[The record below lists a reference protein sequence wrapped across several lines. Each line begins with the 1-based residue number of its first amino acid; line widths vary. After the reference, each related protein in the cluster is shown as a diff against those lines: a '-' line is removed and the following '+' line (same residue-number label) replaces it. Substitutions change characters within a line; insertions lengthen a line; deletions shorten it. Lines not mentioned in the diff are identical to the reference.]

1 MVACITQGY
10 RVHLSLQIFVYILD
24 SNHQFHFCNLVSS
37 ERSLFSF
44 LYPGAK
50 KAYSLILVI
59 LFSQEKLQAA
69 LKKLRKEQSKM
80 EELEADIRED
90 KASWKAGRDI
100 S

>member
-1 MVACITQGY
+1 
-10 RVHLSLQIFVYILD
+10 
-24 SNHQFHFCNLVSS
+24 
-37 ERSLFSF
+37 
-44 LYPGAK
+44 
-50 KAYSLILVI
+50 VI

-69 LKKLRKEQSKM
+69 LKKLRKEQRKM

>member
-1 MVACITQGY
+1 M
-10 RVHLSLQIFVYILD
+10 
-24 SNHQFHFCNLVSS
+24 SS
-37 ERSLFSF
+37 

-50 KAYSLILVI
+50 KAHSLTLMI

-69 LKKLRKEQSKM
+69 LKKLRKEEPKM
-80 EELEADIRED
+80 EEWEADIREE